1 MTFAVFG
8 RLGGNAQ
15 VAAHVDGR
23 ILQRDG
29 EEEMDHE
36 YSAVAI
42 LAGFPP
48 LGVRR
53 LAAVFGLR
61 EAAARGLSQKWSR
74 LAPHPPP
81 RGTFPPHG
89 GRRIWRPLS
98 RWGEGG
104 ARSAGWGPAL
114 ILRQ

>member
-36 YSAVAI
+36 YSTVVI
-42 LAGFPP
+42 LAGLPAF
-48 LGVRR
+48 GVRR
-53 LAAVFGLR
+53 LAAAFRLR
-61 EAAARGLSQKWSR
+61 EAAARRLSQKWSR
-74 LAPHPPP
+74 LGPPP
-81 RGTFPPHG
+81 PLRGALSSPPG
-89 GRRIWRPLS
+89 GGSSTTPL
-98 RWGEGG
+98 
-104 ARSAGWGPAL
+104 L
-114 ILRQ
+114 

>member
-36 YSAVAI
+36 YSTVVI
-42 LAGFPP
+42 LAGLPAF
-48 LGVRR
+48 GVRR
-53 LAAVFGLR
+53 LAAAFRLR
-61 EAAARGLSQKWSR
+61 EAAARRLSQKWSR
-74 LAPHPPP
+74 IGPHPPRP
-81 RGTFPPHG
+81 APVSPPPVRGRAGT
-89 GRRIWRPLS
+89 PL
-98 RWGEGG
+98 
-104 ARSAGWGPAL
+104 L
-114 ILRQ
+114 L